1 MPTTIKKI
9 ETKIPACPFTRE
21 GCLGI
26 CCACWNDD
34 WGCCSVSA
42 VGIYHQMREAATDA
56 AVEVIG
62 AYKEKDVTQRT
73 VPVILEGE
81 ARVLT
86 LEEIR
91 ALPKKDCGVAVCVEQ
106 RYPIYRWDGGS
117 YIKWVGST
125 FVHEEYLTSNKF
137 YNPGTYNQTW
147 RIWSEKPTDKQR
159 ETATWDELTNAPMK
173 ASPREVG

>member
-21 GCLGI
+21 GCTGT

-73 VPVILEGE
+73 VPVILEDE

-91 ALPKKDCGVAVCVEQ
+91 TFPKDCGVPVCVEH
-106 RYPIYRWDGGS
+106 RYPIGKYDGGS
-117 YIKWVGST
+117 YIRWLGSG
-125 FVHEEYLTSNKF
+125 FVNEEYMTDNRF
-137 YNPGTYNQTW
+137 YNQKTYNIAW
-147 RIWSEKPTDKQR
+147 RGWTSSPTDEQR
-159 ETATWDELTNAPMK
+159 EATPWN
-173 ASPREVG
+173 

>member
-1 MPTTIKKI
+1 VATTIKKI

-21 GCLGI
+21 GCTGA

-62 AYKEKDVTQRT
+62 AYKEDVTQRT

-81 ARVLT
+81 ARVMT

-91 ALPKKDCGVAVCVEQ
+91 TLPKDCGFPVCVEQ
-106 RYPIYRWDGGS
+106 RYPIGKYNGGS
-117 YIKWVGST
+117 YIKWLGSG
-125 FVHEEYLTSNKF
+125 FVNEEYMTDNRF
-137 YNPGTYNQTW
+137 YNPKTYNIDW
-147 RIWSEKPTDKQR
+147 RCWSAKPTDAQR
-159 ETATWDELTNAPMK
+159 ERQPWN
-173 ASPREVG
+173 

>member
-21 GCLGI
+21 GCTGS

-62 AYKEKDVTQRT
+62 AYKEKDMTQRT

-91 ALPKKDCGVAVCVEQ
+91 TLPKDCGVPVCVEQ
-106 RYPIYRWDGGS
+106 RYPIGKYDGGS
-117 YIKWVGST
+117 YIRWLGSG
-125 FVHEEYLTSNKF
+125 FANEEYMTDNRW
-137 YNPGTYNQTW
+137 YNPKTYNIAW
-147 RIWSEKPTDKQR
+147 RCWSAKPTDAQR
-159 ETATWDELTNAPMK
+159 E
-173 ASPREVG
+173 REPWN

>member
-1 MPTTIKKI
+1 MPTTIKRI

-21 GCLGI
+21 GCMGI

-34 WGCCSVSA
+34 WSCCSVSA

-62 AYKEKDVTQRT
+62 AYKKEDVAQRT

-91 ALPKKDCGVAVCVEQ
+91 TLPKDCGVPVCVEM
-106 RYPIYRWDGGS
+106 RYPIGKYDGGS
-117 YIKWVGST
+117 YIRWLGSG
-125 FVHEEYLTSNKF
+125 FVNEEYMTDNRF
-137 YNPGTYNQTW
+137 YNRKTYNIAW
-147 RIWSEKPTDKQR
+147 RCWSAKPTDAQR
-159 ETATWDELTNAPMK
+159 E
-173 ASPREVG
+173 REPWN

>member
-9 ETKIPACPFTRE
+9 ETKIPACSFTRE
-21 GCLGI
+21 GCTGA

-34 WGCCSVSA
+34 WGCCFVSA

-91 ALPKKDCGVAVCVEQ
+91 TLPKKDCGVPVCVEQ
-106 RYPIYRWDGGS
+106 RYPIGKYDGGS
-117 YIKWVGST
+117 YIKWLGSG
-125 FVHEEYLTSNKF
+125 FVNEEYMTDNRF
-137 YNPGTYNQTW
+137 YNQKTYNIAW
-147 RIWSEKPTDKQR
+147 RCWSAKPTDVQR
-159 ETATWDELTNAPMK
+159 E
-173 ASPREVG
+173 REPWN

>member
-1 MPTTIKKI
+1 M
-9 ETKIPACPFTRE
+9 
-21 GCLGI
+21 GI

-73 VPVILEGE
+73 VPVILEDE

-91 ALPKKDCGVAVCVEQ
+91 TLPKKDCGVPVCVEM
-106 RYPIYRWDGGS
+106 RYPIGKYDGGS
-117 YIKWVGST
+117 YIRWLGSG
-125 FVHEEYLTSNKF
+125 FVNEEYMTDNRF
-137 YNPGTYNQTW
+137 YNRKTYNIAW
-147 RIWSEKPTDKQR
+147 RCWSAKPTDAQR
-159 ETATWDELTNAPMK
+159 E
-173 ASPREVG
+173 REPWN

>member
-21 GCLGI
+21 GCTGA

-73 VPVILEGE
+73 VPVILEGQGE
-81 ARVLT
+81 GCDTENRP
-86 LEEIR
+86 R
-91 ALPKKDCGVAVCVEQ
+91 DF
-106 RYPIYRWDGGS
+106 GG
-117 YIKWVGST
+117 I
-125 FVHEEYLTSNKF
+125 
-137 YNPGTYNQTW
+137 PG
-147 RIWSEKPTDKQR
+147 D
-159 ETATWDELTNAPMK
+159 
-173 ASPREVG
+173 PREVG

>member
-1 MPTTIKKI
+1 MATTIKKI
-9 ETKIPACPFTRE
+9 ETKMIPPCPFTRE
-21 GCLGI
+21 GCTGA

-73 VPVILEGE
+73 VPVILEDE

-91 ALPKKDCGVAVCVEQ
+91 TLPKDCGVPVCVEQ
-106 RYPIYRWDGGS
+106 RYPIGKYDGGS
-117 YIKWVGST
+117 YIKWLGSG
-125 FVHEEYLTSNKF
+125 FVNEEYMTDNRW
-137 YNPGTYNQTW
+137 YNPKTYNIAW
-147 RIWSEKPTDKQR
+147 RCWSAKPTEAQR
-159 ETATWDELTNAPMK
+159 EAIPWN
-173 ASPREVG
+173 

>member
-1 MPTTIKKI
+1 MPTTIKRI

-21 GCLGI
+21 GCMGA
-26 CCACWNDD
+26 CCVCWNDD

-62 AYKEKDVTQRT
+62 AYKEDVTQRT
-73 VPVILEGE
+73 VPVILEDE

-91 ALPKKDCGVAVCVEQ
+91 TLPKKDCGVPVCVEM
-106 RYPIYRWDGGS
+106 RYPIGKYNGGS
-117 YIKWVGST
+117 YIKWLGSG
-125 FVHEEYLTSNKF
+125 FVNEEYMADNRF
-137 YNPGTYNQTW
+137 YNQKTYNFAW
-147 RIWSEKPTDKQR
+147 RCWSEKPTDAQR
-159 ETATWDELTNAPMK
+159 KATPWN
-173 ASPREVG
+173 

>member
-21 GCLGI
+21 GCTGT

-91 ALPKKDCGVAVCVEQ
+91 TLPKDCGVPVCVEQ
-106 RYPIYRWDGGS
+106 RYPIGKYDGGS
-117 YIKWVGST
+117 YIRWLGSG
-125 FVHEEYLTSNKF
+125 FVNDEYMTDNRW
-137 YNPGTYNQTW
+137 YNQKTYNIAW
-147 RIWSEKPTDKQR
+147 RCWSAKPTDAQR
-159 ETATWDELTNAPMK
+159 EAAPW
-173 ASPREVG
+173 EVGKP